1 MDNNQINNSMDKY
14 IELSMER
21 EYLDFIIDK
30 VRKETGIYLDKRK
43 DIVKD
48 IVEYRKEFLEEDKND
63 EDK

>member
-48 IVEYRKEFLEEDKND
+48 IV
-63 EDK
+63 